1 MIGDTGGNGDKR
13 AAPSSPDRAPG
24 GHGMAMDAGRPGQEP
39 LAGAENSRTVS
50 GMFGASRTVI
60 ALYVLLITYAS
71 LYPLSGWRPA
81 VTPFWSF
88 MRWPPEG
95 ELSRADMFSNV
106 LAYIPLGL
114 LLAMHWRS
122 KGRMGWTGV
131 LCATLGGAFLSLA
144 METLQQY
151 LPTRTPSAV
160 DLLTNSLGTW
170 MGAVS
175 CHWAHGEANFAARL
189 RGMRERWCVDNPV
202 ANGGLL
208 ALAVWALSQ
217 LSPFVPWFDSRAVRR
232 TLRGIWLAVE
242 QPARFDLALAA
253 VYGTSLL
260 GLGLLAVTL
269 MRPGRRVLPLFAIA
283 ASGTLFLKM
292 FIVGR
297 TLSPEALAGLC
308 AALAL
313 LQALRGL
320 AARHAAWAALAAIAG
335 AFALSELIPLRG
347 FTHPFNWIPF
357 AGEIRSNVDGFAT
370 ILGGVWPFVAIGYLA
385 NALAPVVWRS
395 RTRMSGALLVLLI
408 TGSLEWAQTWIPGRH
423 GDITTILLALAGWL
437 IAWHWAERGPA
448 RG

>member
-1 MIGDTGGNGDKR
+1 MTGDTGDHGDKR
-13 AAPSSPDRAPG
+13 AAPSPSDRAPG
-24 GHGMAMDAGRPGQEP
+24 GGGMAMDVERPGQEP
-39 LAGAENSRTVS
+39 PAGTENARTVP
-50 GMFGASRTVI
+50 GMFGASRTLI
-60 ALYVLLITYAS
+60 ALYLLLIAYAS

-81 VTPFWSF
+81 IAPFWSF
-88 MRWPPEG
+88 MHWPPEG

-122 KGRMGWTGV
+122 KGRVGWAGV

-208 ALAVWALSQ
+208 ALAVWTLSQ
-217 LSPFVPWFDSRAVRR
+217 LSPFVPWFDLRTVRR
-232 TLRGIWLAVE
+232 TLLGLWLAVE
-242 QPARFDLALAA
+242 QPARFDFALAA
-253 VYGTSLL
+253 VYGTGLL
-260 GLGLLAVTL
+260 GLGLLTVTL
-269 MRPGRRVLPLFAIA
+269 MRPGRRALPLFAIA
-283 ASGTLFLKM
+283 ACGTLFLKM

-297 TLSPEALAGLC
+297 TLSPEALAGLF

-313 LQALRGL
+313 LQASRGL
-320 AARHAAWAALAAIAG
+320 AGRRAAWAALAAIAG

-357 AGEIRSNVDGFAT
+357 AGEMRSNVDGFAT
-370 ILGGVWPFVAIGYLA
+370 ILGSAWPFVAIGYLA
-385 NALAPVVWRS
+385 NFLAPAAWRS
-395 RTRMSGALLVLLI
+395 RTRVGGALLVLLI
-408 TGSLEWAQTWIPGRH
+408 TGSLEWVQTGIPGRH
-423 GDITTILLALAGWL
+423 GDITTVLLALAGWL
-437 IAWHWAERGPA
+437 IAWRWAERGPA
-448 RG
+448 RA

>member
-1 MIGDTGGNGDKR
+1 MTGDTGGNEDKR
-13 AAPSSPDRAPG
+13 AAPQPPDRGAG
-24 GHGMAMDAGRPGQEP
+24 GGGRAMDVEHPEQPPA
-39 LAGAENSRTVS
+39 AAAERARTVP

-60 ALYVLLITYAS
+60 ALYVLLIAYAS

-81 VTPFWSF
+81 VAPFWSF

-95 ELSRADMFSNV
+95 DLSRADMFSNV

-114 LLAMHWRS
+114 LLAMHWRGN
-122 KGRMGWTGV
+122 GRTGWAGV

-160 DLLTNSLGTW
+160 DLLTNTLGTW

-189 RGMRERWCVDNPV
+189 RGMRERWCADSPV

-217 LSPFVPWFDSRAVRR
+217 LSPFVPWFDLRSVRR
-232 TLRGIWLAVE
+232 TLRGIWLVLE
-242 QPARFDLALAA
+242 QPARFDVALAT
-253 VYGTSLL
+253 VYGASLL

-269 MRPGRRVLPLFAIA
+269 MRPGRRALPLFAIA

-297 TLSPEALAGLC
+297 TLSPEALAGLL
-308 AALAL
+308 AALVL
-313 LQALRGL
+313 LQASRGL
-320 AARHAAWAALAAIAG
+320 AGRRAAWAALVVTVG
-335 AFALSELIPLRG
+335 GFAFSELMPLRG

-370 ILGGVWPFVAIGYLA
+370 ILGGLWPFVALGYLA
-385 NALAPVVWRS
+385 NVLAPAPWRLQV
-395 RTRMSGALLVLLI
+395 RMGGALLVLVTTAL
-408 TGSLEWAQTWIPGRH
+408 LEWGQAWIPGRH
-423 GDITTILLALAGWL
+423 GDITTVLLALAGWL
-437 IAWHWAERGPA
+437 IAWHWTEGAAQRS
-448 RG
+448 